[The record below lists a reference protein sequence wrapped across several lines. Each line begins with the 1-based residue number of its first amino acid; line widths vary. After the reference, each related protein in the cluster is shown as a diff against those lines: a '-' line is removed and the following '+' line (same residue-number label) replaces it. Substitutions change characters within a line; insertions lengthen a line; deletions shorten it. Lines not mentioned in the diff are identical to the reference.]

1 MEQRKSYLAF
11 STQNVEK
18 SNWQIR
24 DTWTAV
30 KSSKGHAF
38 TNHQN
43 VKKNDQGNF
52 GGTLLQKLNLIDFW
66 HVIFYILQTTTSV
79 EKTYNFPMGAKFGR

>member
-38 TNHQN
+38 TKHQN
-43 VKKNDQGNF
+43 LKKMT
-52 GGTLLQKLNLIDFW
+52 GGTPEVRSDN
-66 HVIFYILQTTTSV
+66 S
-79 EKTYNFPMGAKFGR
+79 